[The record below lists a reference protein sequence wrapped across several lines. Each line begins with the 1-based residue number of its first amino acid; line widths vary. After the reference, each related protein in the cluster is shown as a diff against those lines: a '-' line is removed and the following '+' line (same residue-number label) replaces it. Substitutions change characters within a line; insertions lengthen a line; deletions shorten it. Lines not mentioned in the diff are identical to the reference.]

1 MPDANFRYLLLAGLA
16 IALVTAAV
24 TDLRRRQIDN
34 GLNATIALTAPL
46 YWWAAGLTL
55 WPGVA
60 IQLGMM
66 LVVFFGLALVFA
78 RGGMGGGDVKL
89 LAALALWLPPALL
102 VAVIFL
108 TSLVGGAMSM
118 VAGTRNLSLDPAAKG
133 KRLLAQVAAM
143 LWVVGS
149 TYAAW
154 VMNGGAPLDL
164 DRFVPGIVL
173 TAVTIAAFIA
183 AGAGAIVVSRNQKS
197 RLPIP
202 YGVAI
207 SAGALLVLCIQLA
220 PLFDIAFADARFS

>member
-1 MPDANFRYLLLAGLA
+1 MADANFRYLLLAGLA
-16 IALVTAAV
+16 IALMTAAV

-34 GLNATIALTAPL
+34 WLNATIALAAPL
-46 YWWAAGLTL
+46 YWWASGLTL

-89 LAALALWLPPALL
+89 LAALALWLPPVLL
-102 VAVIFL
+102 VSVIFL

-118 VAGTRNLSLDPAAKG
+118 VAGTRNLSLDRDAKG
-133 KRLLAQVAAM
+133 KRLLARVAAT
-143 LWVVGS
+143 LWVAGS
-149 TYAAW
+149 GYVAW
-154 VMNGGAPLDL
+154 VMQGGAPLAL
-164 DRFVPGIVL
+164 DRFVPGMVL
-173 TAVTIAAFIA
+173 AAAAIAAFVA
-183 AGAGAIVVSRNQKS
+183 AGAGAVIVSRNQKS

-207 SAGALLVLCIQLA
+207 SAGALLVLYTQLA
-220 PLFDIAFADARFS
+220 PAFDLVSGTRLS

>member
-1 MPDANFRYLLLAGLA
+1 MPDVDFRYLLLAGLA

-24 TDLRRRQIDN
+24 TDLRRREIDN
-34 GLNATIALTAPL
+34 WLNAAIALTAPL
-46 YWWAAGLTL
+46 YWWASGLSL

-89 LAALALWLPPALL
+89 LAALALWLPPSVLFW
-102 VAVIFL
+102 VIFL

-118 VAGTRNLSLDPAAKG
+118 VAGARNLSLHPGQKG
-133 KRLLAQVAAM
+133 KRALAQAAAA
-143 LWVVGS
+143 LWVAGS
-149 TYAAW
+149 AYVAW
-154 VMNGGAPLDL
+154 IMTGGAPLGL
-164 DRFVPGIVL
+164 DRFVPAAILSGAVLAALVL
-173 TAVTIAAFIA
+173 TS
-183 AGAGAIVVSRNQKS
+183 AGAVIVSRNQKS

-207 SAGALLVLCIQLA
+207 SAGGLLVLLA
-220 PLFDIAFADARFS
+220 QILPGKALAAAAFG